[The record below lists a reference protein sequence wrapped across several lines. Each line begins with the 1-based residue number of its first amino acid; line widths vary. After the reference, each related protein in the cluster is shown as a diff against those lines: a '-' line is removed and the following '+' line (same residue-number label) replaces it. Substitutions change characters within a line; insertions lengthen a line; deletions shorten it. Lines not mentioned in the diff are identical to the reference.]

1 MRVRIACY
9 ISGRSRHY
17 NMGGELM
24 SAKGRTKWAVV
35 FGLALLGTVILLP
48 NWSISGDRVEIMG
61 FSLGMSIDDAVK
73 NINKLGIDNYKV
85 MSSGV
90 SFGENMG
97 NWLQQDDNNK
107 INYMLFTYRLFDA
120 QDLALND
127 FVQKFSHSYHLSM
140 KYDSMRDSY
149 VYKTASCEV
158 LIPSDPMGIVIIQE
172 IPKPEFDING

>member
-1 MRVRIACY
+1 
-9 ISGRSRHY
+9 
-17 NMGGELM
+17 M
-24 SAKGRTKWAVV
+24 STKGPKKWAVV
-35 FGLALLGTVILLP
+35 FALVLLGMLILLP
-48 NWSISGDRVEIMG
+48 TLSISGDRLEIMG
-61 FSLGMSIDDAVK
+61 FYLGMSIDDGVK
-73 NINKLGIDNYKV
+73 NINKLGINNYKV

-90 SFGENMG
+90 SFGENIG
-97 NWLQQDDNNK
+97 NWLQQDNNNK

-149 VYKTASCEV
+149 VYKNANCEV

-172 IPKPEFDING
+172 IPKPEFNING